1 MNKKLL
7 LFPFILISAVGLQST
22 GMSSPLVSVGQNT
35 DIFFNSSVS
44 LRHNSNIY
52 RVENNTTSD
61 LLTIFSPGVEVRY
74 GGRTESQAQIVGN
87 FRYDV
92 LRYDSE
98 SRLNTEN
105 WVASVRGTYNT
116 ARLQSS
122 ARISFEQLQS
132 PSQAGIQD
140 LIQSERFTLGADGE
154 YRYSAKVS
162 VGSGLTYE
170 QTKYRKNAAVNFS
183 DRDSYTLPINVYYE
197 LTPKMDVSLGYRFRY
212 TDVDDRP
219 GVLGYTTKN
228 HFFNV
233 GLRGELL
240 PKVDGFFRV
249 GYTRQ
254 NSSRANINSQ
264 DTLGLNSE
272 LTWAATPKTV
282 VSLAASR
289 DFSVAGEGNTTEVS
303 RISTSA
309 VYSVTPLLSIN
320 GRLGWTLRE
329 YKNNFGGNTF
339 GGRED
344 TAYDVSLRSA
354 YRINNY
360 WTVSGGY
367 TFEDNDS
374 NRAGLSYRNH
384 IFDLSVGLRY

>member
-1 MNKKLL
+1 MKIKLL
-7 LFPFILISAVGLQST
+7 SSSLLLTALLGSQTAAV
-22 GMSSPLVSVGQNT
+22 SSPLISVGQDV

-61 LLTIFSPGVEVRY
+61 LLMVFSPGFEVRY

-105 WVASVRGTYNT
+105 WIASVRGTYNT

-122 ARISFEQLQS
+122 AFVSFEQLQS
-132 PSQAGIQD
+132 PSQTGVSD
-140 LIQSERFTLGADGE
+140 LVQSERLSLGVDGE
-154 YRYSAKVS
+154 YRYSPKIS

-170 QTKYRKNAAVNFS
+170 QTNYRKVFSTSFS
-183 DRDSYTLPINVYYE
+183 DRDSYSIPVNVFYE
-197 LTPKMDVSLGYRFRY
+197 LTPKLDLSLGYRFRY

-219 GVLGYTTKN
+219 GVLGYSTKN

-233 GLRGELL
+233 GVRGELL
-240 PKVDGFFRV
+240 PKVDGFFRI

-254 NSSRANINSQ
+254 SSTRSINSQ
-264 DTLGLNSE
+264 DTLGLNTQLSWE
-272 LTWAATPKTV
+272 ATPKTMV
-282 VSLAASR
+282 RLDASR
-289 DFSVAGEGNTTEVS
+289 DFGVAGEGNVTEVS
-303 RISTSA
+303 RLSTSV

-320 GRLGWTLRE
+320 GRLGWALRD

-344 TAYDVSLRSA
+344 TTWDLSLRSA
-354 YRINNY
+354 YRLNDF

-374 NRAGLSYRNH
+374 NRAGLTYRNH
-384 IFDLSVGLRY
+384 IFDVALSLRY

>member
-7 LFPFILISAVGLQST
+7 SLPLILVGALGFQSSVV
-22 GMSSPLVSVGQNT
+22 SSPLISVGQNV
-35 DIFFNSSVS
+35 DVFFNSSLS

-61 LLTIFSPGVEVRY
+61 LLLVFSPGFEVRY

-87 FRYDV
+87 FRYDI

-116 ARLQSS
+116 ARLKSS
-122 ARISFEQLQS
+122 AHASFEQLQS
-132 PSQAGIQD
+132 PSQTGVQD
-140 LIQSERFTLGADGE
+140 LVLSQRITLGADGE
-154 YRYSAKVS
+154 YRYSPKVS
-162 VGSGLTYE
+162 VGSGLNYE
-170 QTKYRKNAAVNFS
+170 QTKYRKGFTANFS
-183 DRDSYTLPINVYYE
+183 DRDSYTLPINVFYE
-197 LTPKMDVSLGYRFRY
+197 LTPKIDLSMGYRFRY

-219 GVLGYTTKN
+219 GVTGYTTNN

-233 GLRGELL
+233 GLRGEVL
-240 PKVDGFFRV
+240 PKVDGFLRV

-254 NSSRANINSQ
+254 NSSRATIASQ

-282 VSLAASR
+282 ISLMASR
-289 DFSVAGEGNTTEVS
+289 DFGVAGEGNTTEVT
-303 RISTSA
+303 RVSTSA
-309 VYSVTPLLSIN
+309 VYSMTPLLSIN
-320 GRLGWTLRE
+320 GRLGWSLRD

-339 GGRED
+339 GGRKD
-344 TAYDVSLRSA
+344 NTYDLSLRSA

-374 NRAGLSYRNH
+374 NRTGLSYKNH
-384 IFDLSVGLRY
+384 IVDVAVSLRY

>member
-1 MNKKLL
+1 MKIKLL
-7 LFPFILISAVGLQST
+7 SSSLLLTALLGSQTAAV
-22 GMSSPLVSVGQNT
+22 SSPLISVGQDV

-61 LLTIFSPGVEVRY
+61 LLMVFSPGFEVRY

-105 WVASVRGTYNT
+105 WIASVRGTYNT

-122 ARISFEQLQS
+122 AFVSFEQLQS
-132 PSQAGIQD
+132 GIGVSD
-140 LIQSERFTLGADGE
+140 LVHSERLSLGVDGE
-154 YRYSAKVS
+154 YRYSPKIS

-170 QTKYRKNAAVNFS
+170 QTNYRKVFSTSFS
-183 DRDSYTLPINVYYE
+183 DRDSYSIPVNVFYE
-197 LTPKMDVSLGYRFRY
+197 LTPKLDLSLGYRFRY

-219 GVLGYTTKN
+219 GVLGYSTKN

-233 GLRGELL
+233 GVRGELL
-240 PKVDGFFRV
+240 PKVDGFFRI

-254 NSSRANINSQ
+254 SSTRSINSQ
-264 DTLGLNSE
+264 DTLGLNTQLSWE
-272 LTWAATPKTV
+272 ATPKTMV
-282 VSLAASR
+282 RLDASR
-289 DFSVAGEGNTTEVS
+289 DFGVAGEGNVTEVS
-303 RISTSA
+303 RLSTSV

-320 GRLGWTLRE
+320 GRLGWALRD

-344 TAYDVSLRSA
+344 TTWDLSLRSA
-354 YRINNY
+354 YRLNDF

-374 NRAGLSYRNH
+374 NRAGLTYRNH
-384 IFDLSVGLRY
+384 IFDVALSLRY